1 MLYKIRLNTYHDK
14 ESYKNVA
21 VLVIQFLGTYSD
33 CLDTFESFWHTSRVD
48 KNKKL

>member
-21 VLVIQFLGTYSD
+21 AIQFLGTYSD
-33 CLDTFESFWHTSRVD
+33 CLDKFESFWDTCRVD